1 MQVELSREEIEKIIL
16 DHVNEMFVRP
26 QEPAFNTVIS
36 SVAWAKL
43 PEKVT
48 ISYQP
53 KE

>member
-1 MQVELSREEIEKIIL
+1 MQVELSREEIKRIIL
-16 DHVNEMFVRP
+16 DHINQMFVVP
-26 QEPAFNTVIS
+26 QAFNTVEVEYS
-36 SVAWAKL
+36 HL